1 VRRVKYDEDVN
12 AVKYSAGGAALD
24 VIGADDIQAEM
35 ALNEAAKG
43 AVVVEAGN
51 VQVGRGGRLIVP
63 GVHVLEGGAAHTTT
77 TRDVPHVFC
86 LALPV
91 SP

>member
-1 VRRVKYDEDVN
+1 VKYDEDVN
-12 AVKYSAGGAALD
+12 AVEDKAGGAALD

-51 VQVGRGGRLIVP
+51 VQVGLGGDLVLGVPVRGCFAHFASALCVP
-63 GVHVLEGGAAHTTT
+63 CFL
-77 TRDVPHVFC
+77 RI
-86 LALPV
+86 ALPV
-91 SP
+91 AP